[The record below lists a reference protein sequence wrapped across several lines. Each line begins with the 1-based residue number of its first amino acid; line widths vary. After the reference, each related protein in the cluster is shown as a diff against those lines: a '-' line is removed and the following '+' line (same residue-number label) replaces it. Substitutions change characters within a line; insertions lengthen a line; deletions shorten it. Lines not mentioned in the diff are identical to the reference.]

1 MRTRS
6 DRPLRTVRQADAR
19 RIAEAV
25 CTAVKDP
32 ANAQL
37 FWDDI
42 VDRLVRDGLDLTV
55 HEIKPGEI
63 VECDTP
69 EDLRKLEESL

>member
-1 MRTRS
+1 MKLLLLAGEESGCIYAERI
-6 DRPLRTVRQADAR
+6 ADAVR
-19 RIAEAV
+19 EAV
-25 CTAVKDP
+25 CDP

-42 VDRLVRDGLDLTV
+42 VDRLVREDLDLTV
-55 HEIKPGEI
+55 HEIQPGEI
-63 VECDTP
+63 VECDTV